1 MSEKRRR
8 ILVIDDQ
15 PSELKMVKMI
25 LEGADYDV
33 VCVHRGREGVELIN
47 NSTFDLALIDVIM
60 PDMGGMMVLG
70 EIKKTNPHLPVVMMT
85 GYASVSMAVQAI
97 KLGALDYL
105 QKEFTP
111 LELISSIE
119 SALAKGKTQMGAEED
134 LTHKEELLK
143 VLERAAFDP
152 RFTSSLLCQKTDV
165 LDNYSLTGAEKRAI
179 LRGDIEWI
187 ESHIGKL
194 SGAQKLWLAHREQS
208 EMWY

>member
-1 MSEKRRR
+1 MSEKSRR

-33 VCVHRGREGVELIN
+33 VCVHSGREGVELIN
-47 NSTFDLALIDVIM
+47 KSTFDLALVDVIM

-194 SGAQKLWLAHREQS
+194 SGTQKLWLAHREQS

>member
-1 MSEKRRR
+1 MSEKKKR

-15 PSELKMVKMI
+15 PSELKMVKMV

-33 VCVHRGREGVELIN
+33 VCVHSGREGVELIN
-47 NSTFDLALIDVIM
+47 NSTFDLVLIDVIM

-105 QKEFTP
+105 VKGLTP
-111 LELISSIE
+111 LKLISSIE
-119 SALAKGKTQMGAEED
+119 SALAKAKKEMMESED
-134 LTHKEELLK
+134 PTHKEELLK

-152 RFTSSLLCQKTDV
+152 RFTSRLLYQKTEV
-165 LDNYSLTGAEKRAI
+165 LDTYSLTGAEKRAI
-179 LRGDIEWI
+179 LTGDIEWI

-194 SGAQKLWLAHREQS
+194 SAAQKLWLEHREQS
-208 EMWY
+208 ELWY